1 MKKTFGYFTV
11 FIASA
16 AVVGAAFCLTAIPIT
31 AQAPRASTQAA
42 PATPARPA
50 TINGHPN
57 LNGIWEAT
65 TTANWDLLTHP
76 MRPMV
81 SQPGVYPDVP
91 VLAAPVLALGAAG
104 GVPPGPAWWK
114 GT

>member
-1 MKKTFGYFTV
+1 MRKRFSYLTV
-11 FIASA
+11 LIASA

-31 AQAPRASTQAA
+31 AQAPRAAGQAA
-42 PATPARPA
+42 PAAAQAPRPA

-81 SQPGVYPDVP
+81 AQPGVYPDVP
-91 VLAAPVLALGAAG
+91 VLAAPVLAL
-104 GVPPGPAWWK
+104 
-114 GT
+114 

>member
-1 MKKTFGYFTV
+1 MKKTFGYCTV

-31 AQAPRASTQAA
+31 AQAPRASTQTA

-76 MRPMV
+76 IRPMV

-91 VLAAPVLALGAAG
+91 VLAAPVLALGR
-104 GVPPGPAWWK
+104 PGACRPDLASWK